1 MVTTP
6 RPLEPFG
13 LALVTGASSGIG
25 RALAQDLVH
34 RGYDVVV
41 CAEDEELAEVAA
53 ELSETGREVV
63 AVRADL
69 AVAEEV
75 ERLHREVERLG
86 RPVDVL
92 CLNAGV
98 GVGGRF
104 PETDLEA
111 DLRLVDLNV
120 RSLVHLAKLVVREML
135 SRGQGRVLVT
145 SSIAA
150 TAPGP
155 FHATYAAS
163 KAFGHSFAEGIR
175 TELKDTGVTVTSLMP
190 GPTDTEFFARADM
203 LDTKI
208 GKGPKD
214 DPADVAR
221 AGLDAL
227 FAGKDSVVAGSF
239 KNRIQAEVATHLPD
253 KVTAPV
259 MGSMAKPHEEAGDRG

>member
-1 MVTTP
+1 MTEP

-25 RALAQDLVH
+25 RALARDLAT

-41 CAEDEELAEVAA
+41 AAEDDAVRDGAA
-53 ELSETGREVV
+53 ALTAETGRQ
-63 AVRADL
+63 AVPVQVDL
-69 AVAEEV
+69 ALPHEV
-75 ERLHREVERLG
+75 ERLHAEVSQLG
-86 RPVDVL
+86 RPIDVL
-92 CLNAGV
+92 CLNAGI

-104 PETDLEA
+104 PETDLAA

-120 RSLVHLAKLVVREML
+120 RSLVHLAKLVIREMVA
-135 SRGQGRVLVT
+135 RGQGRVLVT

-175 TELKDTGVTVTSLMP
+175 VELQDSGVSVTSLMP
-190 GPTDTEFFARADM
+190 GPTDTEFFERADM

-208 GKGPKD
+208 GQGSKD

-221 AGLDAL
+221 DGLDAL
-227 FAGKDSVVAGSF
+227 FQGKDSVVAGSL
-239 KNRIQAEVATHLPD
+239 KNRVQAEVGTHLPD
-253 KVTAPV
+253 KVAAP
-259 MGSMAKPHEEAGDRG
+259 MMAGMARPTDDSP